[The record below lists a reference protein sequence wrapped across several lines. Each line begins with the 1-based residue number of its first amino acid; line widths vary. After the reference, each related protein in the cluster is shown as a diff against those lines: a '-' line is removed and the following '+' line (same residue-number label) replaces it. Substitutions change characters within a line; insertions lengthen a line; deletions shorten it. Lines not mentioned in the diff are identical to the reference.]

1 MGKAKYCEINN
12 PMPASVPELQR
23 KKQERNARLADVAAK
38 AKVARAAEVKQLKAD
53 WLARGKA
60 HHEEWNAEQ
69 RRVVDAKRTA
79 QAEGNVF
86 VPAQPKV
93 LLVVRV
99 KGINK
104 VAPKQKLILR
114 LLRLRQIHNAVFV
127 RVNKA
132 TLNMLQ
138 RIQPYVTYGYPN
150 RKTVES
156 LVYKRGYGKVAGQRT
171 RLSNNFIVEENLNK
185 HGCMCMEDVIEQV
198 LNVGPAFKQ
207 VNNFLWP
214 FKLSSPKGGL
224 VRKTKPFLSG
234 GDFGSREHE
243 INAFVRRML

>member
-1 MGKAKYCEINN
+1 MGKLNLQKNRIMLVEKTL
-12 PMPASVPELQR
+12 PENLR
-23 KKQERNARLADVAAK
+23 KKTERDTALASKLRASREQRAKDVVAK
-38 AKVARAAEVKQLKAD
+38 KAEWLK
-53 WLARGKA
+53 RGQT
-60 HHEEWNAEQ
+60 HYTNYVNEQ
-69 RRVVDAKRTA
+69 RRLVEARRNANANGEMFV
-79 QAEGNVF
+79 EG
-86 VPAQPKV
+86 QPKV

-99 KGINK
+99 K
-104 VAPKQKLILR
+104 
-114 LLRLRQIHNAVFV
+114 
-127 RVNKA
+127 VNKA

-156 LVYKRGYGKVAGQRT
+156 LVYKRGYGKVAGQRV

-185 HGCMCMEDVIEQV
+185 HGCMCMEDVVDQV
-198 LNVGPAFKQ
+198 MNVGPAFKQ

-243 INAFVRRML
+243 INAFVRRMI

>member
-1 MGKAKYCEINN
+1 MLVEKT
-12 PMPASVPELQR
+12 VPENLR
-23 KKQERNARLADVAAK
+23 KKTERDTALAGKLRASREQRAKDVVAK
-38 AKVARAAEVKQLKAD
+38 KAEWLK
-53 WLARGKA
+53 RGQA
-60 HHEEWNAEQ
+60 HHEAHVNEERRLVEARRNANANGEM
-69 RRVVDAKRTA
+69 
-79 QAEGNVF
+79 F
-86 VPAQPKV
+86 VEAQPKV
-93 LLVVRV
+93 MLVVRI

-156 LVYKRGYGKVAGQRT
+156 LVYKRGYGKVNGQRV
-171 RLSNNFIVEENLNK
+171 RLSNNFIVEETLGK
-185 HGCMCMEDVIEQV
+185 HGMMCVEDVVNEV
-198 LNVGPAFKQ
+198 MNVGPAFKQ

-243 INAFVRRML
+243 INAFVRRMI

>member
-1 MGKAKYCEINN
+1 MGKLFRQKMLVEKT
-12 PMPASVPELQR
+12 VPENLR
-23 KKQERNARLADVAAK
+23 KKEARDTNRANALLESREQRMKVVAEKKAEWLKRGQEHFEN
-38 AKVARAAEVKQLKAD
+38 
-53 WLARGKA
+53 
-60 HHEEWNAEQ
+60 HEAEQ
-69 RRVVDAKRTA
+69 RRLIESRRNAA
-79 QAEGNVF
+79 ANGQLF
-86 VPAQPKV
+86 VPAQNKV
-93 LLVVRV
+93 LLVVRI

-104 VAPKQKLILR
+104 VPPKEKLILR
-114 LLRLRQIHNAVFV
+114 LLRLRQIHNATFLK
-127 RVNKA
+127 VNKA

-156 LVYKRGYGKVAGQRT
+156 LVYKRGYGKVNGQRV
-171 RLSNNFIVEENLNK
+171 RLSNNFIVEETLGK
-185 HGCMCMEDVIEQV
+185 HGMMCVEDVVNEV
-198 LNVGPAFKQ
+198 MNVGPAFKQ

-243 INAFVRRML
+243 INAFVRRMI

>member
-1 MGKAKYCEINN
+1 MGKTERDTALASKLRASREQRAKDVV
-12 PMPASVPELQR
+12 A
-23 KKQERNARLADVAAK
+23 KK
-38 AKVARAAEVKQLKAD
+38 AEWLK
-53 WLARGKA
+53 RGQT
-60 HHEEWNAEQ
+60 HYTNYVNEQ
-69 RRVVDAKRTA
+69 RRLVEARRNANANGEMFV
-79 QAEGNVF
+79 EG
-86 VPAQPKV
+86 QPKV

-127 RVNKA
+127 KVNKA

-156 LVYKRGYGKVAGQRT
+156 LVYKRGYGKVAGQRV

-185 HGCMCMEDVIEQV
+185 HGCMCMEDI
-198 LNVGPAFKQ
+198 
-207 VNNFLWP
+207 VNNLMTCG
-214 FKLSSPKGGL
+214 KLQ
-224 VRKTKPFLSG
+224 R
-234 GDFGSREHE
+234 
-243 INAFVRRML
+243 N

>member
-1 MGKAKYCEINN
+1 LSFVEKTVPENLRKKTERDTRLANALKAKREQRAKDVVGKKAEWLKRG
-12 PMPASVPELQR
+12 ASHHNDYLKEERRLVEAR
-23 KKQERNARLADVAAK
+23 RNA
-38 AKVARAAEVKQLKAD
+38 
-53 WLARGKA
+53 
-60 HHEEWNAEQ
+60 NANGEMF
-69 RRVVDAKRTA
+69 V
-79 QAEGNVF
+79 EG
-86 VPAQPKV
+86 QPKV
-93 LLVVRV
+93 LLVIRV

-171 RLSNNFIVEENLNK
+171 RLSNNFIVEDNLVK
-185 HGCMCMEDVIEQV
+185 HGCVCMEDLVDHV
-198 LNVGPAFKQ
+198 LNVGPCFKQ

-243 INAFVRRML
+243 INAFVRRMI

>member
-1 MGKAKYCEINN
+1 MLVEKTL
-12 PMPASVPELQR
+12 PENLR
-23 KKQERNARLADVAAK
+23 KKTERDTALASKLRASREQRAKDVVAK
-38 AKVARAAEVKQLKAD
+38 KAEWLK
-53 WLARGKA
+53 RGQT
-60 HHEEWNAEQ
+60 HYTNYVNEQ
-69 RRVVDAKRTA
+69 RRFV
-79 QAEGNVF
+79 EG
-86 VPAQPKV
+86 QPKV

-127 RVNKA
+127 KVNKA

-156 LVYKRGYGKVAGQRT
+156 LVYKRGYGKVAGQRV

-185 HGCMCMEDVIEQV
+185 HGCMCMEDVVDQV
-198 LNVGPAFKQ
+198 MNVGPAFKQ

-243 INAFVRRML
+243 INAFVRRMI

>member
-1 MGKAKYCEINN
+1 MGEN
-12 PMPASVPELQR
+12 LR
-23 KKQERNARLADVAAK
+23 KKTERDTALANK
-38 AKVARAAEVKQLKAD
+38 LKAT
-53 WLARGKA
+53 RGQT
-60 HHEEWNAEQ
+60 HHTNYVNEQ
-69 RRVVDAKRTA
+69 RRLIDARRNA
-79 QAEGNVF
+79 NANGEMFVEG
-86 VPAQPKV
+86 QPKV

-150 RKTVES
+150 RKTIES
-156 LVYKRGYGKVAGQRT
+156 LVYKRGYGKVAGQRV

-185 HGCMCMEDVIEQV
+185 HGCMCMEDVIDQV
-198 LNVGPAFKQ
+198 MNVGPAFKQ

-214 FKLSSPKGGL
+214 FKLSSPK
-224 VRKTKPFLSG
+224 
-234 GDFGSREHE
+234 E
-243 INAFVRRML
+243 